1 VNFEGVG
8 NRNGVLPPDTNG
20 DVGPNHYVQWINLS
34 FAIWNKSGSL
44 LYGPADGRT
53 LFTGFGG
60 PCETT
65 NDGDPV
71 VLYDEAADRWLM
83 TQFALPNYPSG
94 PFYQCIAISA
104 TANPTGA
111 YHRYAFPF
119 AKMNDYPKFGVWRDG
134 YYMTI
139 NQFSANSLRW
149 AGGGVVAFERAAML
163 LGQAARA
170 VYKDLYSVDPN
181 LGGMLPAD
189 IDGSALPAVGT
200 PNYVMQFDDTPDQMQ
215 IWAFAVNWANPT
227 ASTFTKVT
235 NLALPAL
242 DSGFSCGTGRDC
254 IPQPGTAEKLDA
266 LSDRLMFRLQYRNFG
281 SYETFVTNHTVDV
294 DGLNHAGVRWYEIR
308 RTNNAFTLRQSGSF
322 APDAHHR
329 WMASAAM
336 DKNGGIGIAYNVSSA
351 TVSPSVR
358 YTGRLAGS
366 PLGTLDQ
373 GEADIIVGG
382 GSQTHSASRWGDYSN
397 VSVDPVDGCTFWA
410 TLEYMPST
418 SSAGWQTRIAAFKL
432 PGCGSTT
439 APTAPTAPA
448 LNAAVPSS
456 TSVGLSW
463 SDSTGETGYRV
474 ERCGI
479 PSCTPTTVIAP
490 LAADVQAYTDTAAT
504 AATFYRYRVTAF
516 NTAGAT
522 SSNIVETT
530 TLSGTTTLGAPSNL
544 TATALKPTGV
554 AVSWTDNASGEIRF
568 ELRRTGGAGEVT
580 VTIGANV
587 TSYTDATTAK
597 RTNYTYQVRA
607 CDAAACSAYSNVAQ
621 VRTR

>member
-1 VNFEGVG
+1 MRSFRVAAALVVTGAGVAALSAQQPPAAPPPGTHGASVVAAVRHDTSPALRDIPPIGVERRGDRVVHEPRRVPKNVGPKVPWRDPVAQDAAAAPLIATPTVNFEGVG

-34 FAIWNKSGSL
+34 FAIWNKSGGL
-44 LYGPADGRT
+44 LYGPADGKT

-71 VLYDEAADRWLM
+71 VLYDEEADRWLM

-94 PFYQCIAISA
+94 PFYQCIAVSA
-104 TANPTGA
+104 TADPTGA
-111 YHRYAFPF
+111 YHRYAFAF
-119 AKMNDYPKFGVWRDG
+119 EKMNDYPKFGVWNDG

-227 ASTFTKVT
+227 ASTFTNVT

-281 SYETFVTNHTVDV
+281 TYETFVTNHT
-294 DGLNHAGVRWYEIR
+294 
-308 RTNNAFTLRQSGSF
+308 
-322 APDAHHR
+322 
-329 WMASAAM
+329 
-336 DKNGGIGIAYNVSSA
+336 
-351 TVSPSVR
+351 
-358 YTGRLAGS
+358 
-366 PLGTLDQ
+366 
-373 GEADIIVGG
+373 
-382 GSQTHSASRWGDYSN
+382 
-397 VSVDPVDGCTFWA
+397 
-410 TLEYMPST
+410 
-418 SSAGWQTRIAAFKL
+418 
-432 PGCGSTT
+432 
-439 APTAPTAPA
+439 
-448 LNAAVPSS
+448 
-456 TSVGLSW
+456 
-463 SDSTGETGYRV
+463 
-474 ERCGI
+474 
-479 PSCTPTTVIAP
+479 
-490 LAADVQAYTDTAAT
+490 
-504 AATFYRYRVTAF
+504 
-516 NTAGAT
+516 
-522 SSNIVETT
+522 
-530 TLSGTTTLGAPSNL
+530 
-544 TATALKPTGV
+544 
-554 AVSWTDNASGEIRF
+554 
-568 ELRRTGGAGEVT
+568 
-580 VTIGANV
+580 
-587 TSYTDATTAK
+587 
-597 RTNYTYQVRA
+597 
-607 CDAAACSAYSNVAQ
+607 
-621 VRTR
+621 